1 MLTKFFTR
9 NGMSYTNKVVALA
22 PIAYWPMA
30 ELSGTTALDASGNA
44 RNGAYTG
51 VTLNQAGIGDG
62 RSSAS
67 FDATTS
73 YNNVFGA
80 SLAAAFNGAEG
91 SLSIWCKVSGAG
103 VWTDG
108 VTRRVMYFLVN
119 SSNRVGIFKP
129 TTSNEIDCLYVAGGV
144 SLGAGKTSFS
154 SVDWFHAGL
163 TWSKAAD
170 QMIFYINGV
179 AIVPVSSGL
188 GVFVGSLSSTQTLLG
203 ALNTGATAQVW
214 SGLLAHG
221 ALFDRP
227 LSAATV
233 ASLAV
238 V

>member
-1 MLTKFFTR
+1 MLNRFFTR
-9 NGMSYTNKVVALA
+9 NGMSYTNKVYALA
-22 PIAYWPMA
+22 PLAYWPMA
-30 ELSGTTALDASGNA
+30 EASGATALDASGNA

-51 VTLNQAGIGDG
+51 VTLGQAGIGDG

-67 FDATTS
+67 FDASTS

-80 SLAAAFNGAEG
+80 SLSAAFNGAEG
-91 SLSIWCKVSGAG
+91 TLSIWCKVSGAG

-119 SSNRVGIFKP
+119 ASNRVGILKP

-170 QMIFYINGV
+170 QMIFYINGI
-179 AIVPVSSGL
+179 AITPVSTGL
-188 GVFVGSLSSTQTLLG
+188 GVFAGSLSSTQTLIG
-203 ALNTGATAQVW
+203 SLNTGAAAQVW
-214 SGLLAHG
+214 SGLLAHA
-221 ALFDRP
+221 ALWNTP
-227 LSAATV
+227 LSAGQIAALATV
-233 ASLAV
+233 
-238 V
+238 